1 MLRVRAFTTW
11 FYLLT
16 YTLLILIVAEEN
28 VLCFRADGQVVV
40 EAALNGYRCQFSNTT
55 SQTIFHSLSKQVPPS
70 AKDHCDPCV
79 DIPLSTISLTQH
91 FSASPYS
98 AIDHYL
104 AASACFSGAASP
116 PPLASIEIE
125 GLLFLPPP
133 EANLTLASLRSVIL
147 LI

>member
-1 MLRVRAFTTW
+1 
-11 FYLLT
+11 
-16 YTLLILIVAEEN
+16 LILIVAEEN

-55 SQTIFHSLSKQVPPS
+55 SQTIFHSLSKRVPLS

-91 FSASPYS
+91 FSASRYS
-98 AIDHYL
+98 AFKHYL
-104 AASACFSGAASP
+104 VASACFSGAASP
-116 PPLASIEIE
+116 FASIEIE